1 MENLINRTLQWG
13 INKGITGPNGKG
25 TPTAQANK
33 MLEEAGETHNAVRE
47 FQLSIVDE
55 HASTFKQFKAKKLD
69 VKDGIGDTCVTLILL
84 AEMHGMTLEECL
96 THALEI
102 IEARTGKMENGTFV
116 KDQ

>member
-1 MENLINRTLQWG
+1 MQNLIERTLQWG

-25 TPTAQANK
+25 TPVAQADK
-33 MLEEAGETHNAVRE
+33 MLEEAKETAVAVRE
-47 FQLSIVDE
+47 YGLPMNSLLERGEILQEI
-55 HASTFKQFKAKKLD
+55 
-69 VKDGIGDTCVTLILL
+69 KDGIGDTCVTIILL

-102 IEARTGKMENGTFV
+102 IEARTGKMENGTFI